1 MDKKSLE
8 KIKKIFKS
16 LNDKLAKIE
25 DPALYGRKRTAK
37 YNVVDRQIDNVI
49 SNDNA
54 VNNAL
59 NDINEKLD
67 EHDEQLNKQA
77 TKLIELEGIVTNNET
92 EVQPLL
98 PNELPVEEIVPKE
111 DEKVQSVKP
120 TEIQNVKSEI
130 QPAQPVKPTET
141 QNVKS
146 EIQPA
151 QPVEIKSNEIASNK
165 KQVDNKVE
173 NQKLS
178 AINLKLKQHDNILED
193 HADKIDELQN
203 SKNEIVSVKDDA
215 TKIEPPA
222 DPTEEQ
228 LKATNLRYN
237 EKTQRFHEN
246 EGERKNAIVSKADAL
261 NRVEEHRSKNA
272 TAERSD
278 ENNIFEEI
286 YSNLIKINESLS
298 SILSLLSDQK
308 PVESDGKV
316 EKRNQPAQLGAE
328 EEKPKGGMGGL
339 AGIVAFTLFAI
350 FPTVL
355 AWIKEKL
362 EKISEFLMPVFD
374 FIFESVIPFFT
385 EKLPKFFMEDIPEYF
400 SEKFD
405 VVKDFASDFM
415 GDIKKVIAGI
425 QKTVGETIV
434 KLAGALPDWDWLKST
449 KDALLQY
456 GGDMVSSAD
465 TTIKDVDK
473 EQAKTQA
480 KREEKKKRDILLKQ
494 ADDEGKRVVE
504 LNKAKGYKGYEVK
517 PDFEKGLV
525 KIECKVDGT
534 DGVSQVDQ
542 FFDANKSKESGTL
555 IEKTGGSPRPV
566 KGDNGG
572 TPVKGGEGQSDA
584 ASSGGTPEPTVSSG
598 GQGETGAPV
607 GGQAEGGTATPEL
620 NQTTADKG
628 NALDTNSKDN
638 ENPPA
643 KSKSSAPPVVSIPS
657 TGQKVRMLPGQG
669 PHDINDVPDPT
680 PFLGDMANQLF
691 YRSA

>member
-1 MDKKSLE
+1 MDKESLE

-37 YNVVDRQIDNVI
+37 YNVVDRQINNVK

-59 NDINEKLD
+59 NDVNEKLD
-67 EHDEQLNKQA
+67 E
-77 TKLIELEGIVTNNET
+77 
-92 EVQPLL
+92 
-98 PNELPVEEIVPKE
+98 
-111 DEKVQSVKP
+111 
-120 TEIQNVKSEI
+120 
-130 QPAQPVKPTET
+130 
-141 QNVKS
+141 
-146 EIQPA
+146 
-151 QPVEIKSNEIASNK
+151 
-165 KQVDNKVE
+165 
-173 NQKLS
+173 
-178 AINLKLKQHDNILED
+178 HDNILED

-222 DPTEEQ
+222 DPTEEE
-228 LKATNLRYN
+228 LGAVNLRYN

-246 EGERKNAIVSKADAL
+246 EGSRKNLMVSKSEAL
-261 NRVEEHRSKNA
+261 SRVEEHRAKNA
-272 TAERSD
+272 TPESS
-278 ENNIFEEI
+278 EEGTGSILEEI
-286 YSNLIKINESLS
+286 HSNLIKINESLS
-298 SILSLLSDQK
+298 SVLSLSTNK
-308 PVESDGKV
+308 PPTTDAEPVDPDGKQQLDGQ
-316 EKRNQPAQLGAE
+316 QPKE
-328 EEKPKGGMGGL
+328 KGGMGGL
-339 AGIVAFTLFAI
+339 LALPGKLLGGIAFTLFAI
-350 FPTVL
+350 YPTVL
-355 AWIKEKL
+355 AWIREKR

-374 FIFESVIPFFT
+374 FIFESAIPFFT

-434 KLAGALPDWDWLKST
+434 NLANALPNFDWLKST

-465 TTIKDVDK
+465 TTIKEVDE

-525 KIECKVDGT
+525 KIEYKVDGT

-555 IEKTGGSPRPV
+555 IEKTGGSSRPV

-598 GQGETGAPV
+598 GQTG
-607 GGQAEGGTATPEL
+607 GGATTSGEGGAQTGGGTPEL

-628 NALDTNSKDN
+628 NTLDTNSKLN

-643 KSKSSAPPVVSIPS
+643 KPKSSAPPVVSIPS

>member
-1 MDKKSLE
+1 MNKETLE

-37 YNVVDRQIDNVI
+37 YIEVDRQINNVK

-54 VNNAL
+54 VNSAL

-67 EHDEQLNKQA
+67 EHDEKLNKQA
-77 TKLIELEGIVTNNET
+77 TKLIELEDIVTNNET

-111 DEKVQSVKP
+111 NEKVQPVKP
-120 TEIQNVKSEI
+120 AEIQNVKPEL
-130 QPAQPVKPTET
+130 QPAQ
-141 QNVKS
+141 
-146 EIQPA
+146 
-151 QPVEIKSNEIASNK
+151 
-165 KQVDNKVE
+165 
-173 NQKLS
+173 
-178 AINLKLKQHDNILED
+178 
-193 HADKIDELQN
+193 
-203 SKNEIVSVKDDA
+203 DDA

-222 DPTEEQ
+222 DPTEEE
-228 LKATNLRYN
+228 LGAVNLRYN

-246 EGERKNAIVSKADAL
+246 EGERKNLIVSKADAL

-316 EKRNQPAQLGAE
+316 EKHNQPAQLGAE

-350 FPTVL
+350 FPAVL
-355 AWIKEKL
+355 QWIKEKR

-385 EKLPKFFMEDIPEYF
+385 EKLPKFFMEDIPDYF

-405 VVKDFASDFM
+405 VVKDFTSDFI

-434 KLAGALPDWDWLKST
+434 SLADKLPDGPFDVLKDMKKGL
-449 KDALLQY
+449 KDY
-456 GGDMVSSAD
+456 GEGLVSNAD
-465 TTIKDVDK
+465 NTITEVDK

-525 KIECKVDGT
+525 KIEYKVDGT

-542 FFDANKSKESGTL
+542 FFDANKSKETGTL
-555 IEKTGGSPRPV
+555 IEKNGGSLTPV

-628 NALDTNSKDN
+628 NTLDTNSKDN

-643 KSKSSAPPVVSIPS
+643 KPKSSAPPVVNIPS

-680 PFLGDMANQLF
+680 PFLGYMADQLF

>member
-1 MDKKSLE
+1 
-8 KIKKIFKS
+8 
-16 LNDKLAKIE
+16 
-25 DPALYGRKRTAK
+25 
-37 YNVVDRQIDNVI
+37 
-49 SNDNA
+49 
-54 VNNAL
+54 
-59 NDINEKLD
+59 
-67 EHDEQLNKQA
+67 
-77 TKLIELEGIVTNNET
+77 
-92 EVQPLL
+92 
-98 PNELPVEEIVPKE
+98 
-111 DEKVQSVKP
+111 
-120 TEIQNVKSEI
+120 
-130 QPAQPVKPTET
+130 
-141 QNVKS
+141 
-146 EIQPA
+146 
-151 QPVEIKSNEIASNK
+151 
-165 KQVDNKVE
+165 
-173 NQKLS
+173 
-178 AINLKLKQHDNILED
+178 
-193 HADKIDELQN
+193 
-203 SKNEIVSVKDDA
+203 
-215 TKIEPPA
+215 
-222 DPTEEQ
+222 
-228 LKATNLRYN
+228 
-237 EKTQRFHEN
+237 
-246 EGERKNAIVSKADAL
+246 
-261 NRVEEHRSKNA
+261 
-272 TAERSD
+272 
-278 ENNIFEEI
+278 
-286 YSNLIKINESLS
+286 
-298 SILSLLSDQK
+298 
-308 PVESDGKV
+308 
-316 EKRNQPAQLGAE
+316 
-328 EEKPKGGMGGL
+328 
-339 AGIVAFTLFAI
+339 
-350 FPTVL
+350 
-355 AWIKEKL
+355 
-362 EKISEFLMPVFD
+362 MPVFD
-374 FIFESVIPFFT
+374 FIFESAIPFFT

-434 KLAGALPDWDWLKST
+434 NLANALPDFDWLKST

-465 TTIKDVDK
+465 TTIKEVDE

-525 KIECKVDGT
+525 KIEYKVDGT
-534 DGVSQVDQ
+534 DGVDQ

-555 IEKTGGSPRPV
+555 IEKTGGSSRPV

-598 GQGETGAPV
+598 GQTG
-607 GGQAEGGTATPEL
+607 GGATTSGEGGAQTGGGTPEL

-628 NALDTNSKDN
+628 NTLDTNSKLN

-643 KSKSSAPPVVSIPS
+643 KPKSSAPPVVSIPS

>member
-1 MDKKSLE
+1 MNKETLE

-37 YNVVDRQIDNVI
+37 YIEVDKQINNVK
-49 SNDNA
+49 SSDNA

-67 EHDEQLNKQA
+67 EHD
-77 TKLIELEGIVTNNET
+77 
-92 EVQPLL
+92 
-98 PNELPVEEIVPKE
+98 
-111 DEKVQSVKP
+111 
-120 TEIQNVKSEI
+120 
-130 QPAQPVKPTET
+130 
-141 QNVKS
+141 
-146 EIQPA
+146 
-151 QPVEIKSNEIASNK
+151 
-165 KQVDNKVE
+165 
-173 NQKLS
+173 
-178 AINLKLKQHDNILED
+178 NILED

-203 SKNEIVSVKDDA
+203 NKNEIAPIKDDA
-215 TKIEPPA
+215 AKIEPPK
-222 DPTEEQ
+222 DPTEEE
-228 LKATNLRYN
+228 LGATNLRYN
-237 EKTQRFHEN
+237 EKTERFHEN
-246 EGERKNAIVSKADAL
+246 EGPRKNLMVSRAEAL
-261 NRVEEHRSKNA
+261 NRVEEHKSKNA
-272 TAERSD
+272 TAEPSDKPSD
-278 ENNIFEEI
+278 ENSILEEI
-286 YSNLIKINESLS
+286 HSNLIKINESLS
-298 SILSLLSDQK
+298 SVLSLSTNK
-308 PVESDGKV
+308 PPTDAEPVDSDGK
-316 EKRNQPAQLGAE
+316 EKIDGQEPKA
-328 EEKPKGGMGGL
+328 KGGMGGL
-339 AGIVAFTLFAI
+339 LGTIAFTLFAI

-355 AWIKEKL
+355 AWIREKR

-374 FIFESVIPFFT
+374 FIFESAIPFFT

-434 KLAGALPDWDWLKST
+434 SLADKLPDDPFDVLKDIKKGL
-449 KDALLQY
+449 KDFGEGLIS
-456 GGDMVSSAD
+456 DAD
-465 TTIKDVDK
+465 NTITEVDK

-525 KIECKVDGT
+525 TIEYKVDGT
-534 DGVSQVDQ
+534 DGVALVDN
-542 FFDANKSKESGTL
+542 FFDANKSMETGTL
-555 IEKTGGSPRPV
+555 IEKSGGSSRSV

-572 TPVKGGEGQSDA
+572 TPNKDGEGQSAA
-584 ASSGGTPEPTVSSG
+584 ASSGGTPEPATSSG
-598 GQGETGAPV
+598 TGGTGATTSGGA

-620 NQTTADKG
+620 NQTTAGNG
-628 NALDTNSKDN
+628 NALDINSKEN
-638 ENPPA
+638 ENPFNS
-643 KSKSSAPPVVSIPS
+643 SKNSAPPVVNIPS

>member
-37 YNVVDRQIDNVI
+37 YNVVDRQIDNVK

-525 KIECKVDGT
+525 KIEYKVDGT

>member
-1 MDKKSLE
+1 M
-8 KIKKIFKS
+8 
-16 LNDKLAKIE
+16 
-25 DPALYGRKRTAK
+25 
-37 YNVVDRQIDNVI
+37 
-49 SNDNA
+49 
-54 VNNAL
+54 
-59 NDINEKLD
+59 
-67 EHDEQLNKQA
+67 
-77 TKLIELEGIVTNNET
+77 
-92 EVQPLL
+92 
-98 PNELPVEEIVPKE
+98 
-111 DEKVQSVKP
+111 
-120 TEIQNVKSEI
+120 
-130 QPAQPVKPTET
+130 
-141 QNVKS
+141 
-146 EIQPA
+146 
-151 QPVEIKSNEIASNK
+151 
-165 KQVDNKVE
+165 
-173 NQKLS
+173 
-178 AINLKLKQHDNILED
+178 
-193 HADKIDELQN
+193 
-203 SKNEIVSVKDDA
+203 SVKDDA
-215 TKIEPPA
+215 TKVEPA
-222 DPTEEQ
+222 NPTEKE
-228 LKATNLRYN
+228 LSATNLRYN

-246 EGERKNAIVSKADAL
+246 EGSRKNLMVSKSEAL
-261 NRVEEHRSKNA
+261 SRVEEHRAKNA
-272 TAERSD
+272 TPESS
-278 ENNIFEEI
+278 EEGTGSILEEI
-286 YSNLIKINESLS
+286 HSNLIKINESLTS
-298 SILSLLSDQK
+298 VLSLSTNK
-308 PVESDGKV
+308 PPLTDAEPVDLDGKQQLDGQ
-316 EKRNQPAQLGAE
+316 QPKE
-328 EEKPKGGMGGL
+328 KGGMGGL
-339 AGIVAFTLFAI
+339 GKLLGGIAFTLFAI

-355 AWIKEKL
+355 AWIREKR

-374 FIFESVIPFFT
+374 FIFESAIPFFT

-434 KLAGALPDWDWLKST
+434 NLANALPNFDWLKST

-465 TTIKDVDK
+465 TTIKEVDE

-525 KIECKVDGT
+525 KIEYKVDGT

-598 GQGETGAPV
+598 GQAGGGATTS
-607 GGQAEGGTATPEL
+607 GEGGAQTGGGTPEL

-628 NALDTNSKDN
+628 NTLDTNSKDN

-643 KSKSSAPPVVSIPS
+643 KPKSSAPPVVSIPS